1 MLVIGAVIWCACAIL
16 KGRIHLCYFLR
27 GGMTTNATIVDNKS
41 TIVDKKEHNNQHHNV
56 DNSEEERTLASMK

>member
-16 KGRIHLCYFLR
+16 KGRTHLCYFLR
-27 GGMTTNATIVDNKS
+27 GDITTNATIVHNKRA
-41 TIVDKKEHNNQHHNV
+41 IIDKNEHNNQHHNN